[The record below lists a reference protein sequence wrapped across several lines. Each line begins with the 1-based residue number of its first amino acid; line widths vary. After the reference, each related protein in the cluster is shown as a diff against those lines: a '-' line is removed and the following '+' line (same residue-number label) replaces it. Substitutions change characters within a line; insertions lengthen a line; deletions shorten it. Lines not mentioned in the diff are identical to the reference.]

1 MTIDFFSHGFDF
13 LSHGFDSYGFGF
25 IVLIFSVDGFAGFQ
39 EDESWVDRQW
49 VDPFHLLLWLSCCS
63 D

>member
-39 EDESWVDRQW
+39 EDE
-49 VDPFHLLLWLSCCS
+49 
-63 D
+63 